1 MLEKYTS
8 ELVILLQ
15 RFFVQYPGEGEEEGI
30 TCTAQTLFK
39 PTTCCAKL

>member
-8 ELVILLQ
+8 ELVNLPQ
-15 RFFVQYPGEGEEEGI
+15 RFFVQYAGKGEEEGI
-30 TCTAQTLFK
+30 TCTAQTLLK